1 MADRVS
7 PAFQMDVRPPSGA
20 LFSQAARPSTVP
32 TASVEL
38 AFLFLE
44 LPAEVVLHVE
54 RLLAVHPSLLGTLL
68 LMPQVLAQQL
78 VEQLRYIQQPT
89 HELSKHP
96 ELVSVVIFLD
106 YSHLSPA
113 VNAGDRC
120 LSRHLTQLRR
130 WHRASGGP

>member
-89 HELSKHP
+89 
-96 ELVSVVIFLD
+96 
-106 YSHLSPA
+106 
-113 VNAGDRC
+113 
-120 LSRHLTQLRR
+120 Q
-130 WHRASGGP
+130 